1 MEGNI
6 NVGVT
11 PGTHSV
17 TWRKSGSKRLQF
29 FTPAPH
35 HLPPAPAHPFTG
47 KPNPSAS
54 RLGLRPCDC
63 VWPTEQGSGAN
74 AQSWGQTLRGL
85 CHLWLCRGQDAPGTS
100 FWSRHGEPTPLSCT
114 AAHLSQR
121 DSKAKRAPAAE
132 LVGLLDIQQ
141 EVADATHGG
150 FSVNPRDAEP
160 EASVA

>member
-35 HLPPAPAHPFTG
+35 HLPPAHPFTG

-85 CHLWLCRGQDAPGTS
+85 VRFLSRLPPLALPGAGRSRNILLVPARGANPPSAAPQ
-100 FWSRHGEPTPLSCT
+100 PT
-114 AAHLSQR
+114 
-121 DSKAKRAPAAE
+121 
-132 LVGLLDIQQ
+132 
-141 EVADATHGG
+141 
-150 FSVNPRDAEP
+150 SVNEIQKLSERPLLSWWGCWIYSKKWP
-160 EASVA
+160 MPHTGASP